1 MGSEKRYVYGII
13 EAEPLELDVDGVN
26 GADTAYTVE
35 YQKHAAVVSDIETM
49 DPEQTDENATAHD
62 EVLRTVMT
70 HGDGRTVVPMQF
82 GMVFESN
89 RALKNVLRSGRL
101 AFTRALRK
109 VSGNVEL
116 GVKAVAPEDGD
127 VDTEALRDTAEA
139 ELDPLSVNVAEG
151 DQFSDRLVLNRSY
164 LVERENQAAFD
175 DAVDRVREA
184 DEAATIQY
192 SGPWA
197 PYNFVDIEIG
207 VKQ

>member
-13 EAEPLELDVDGVN
+13 ENEPLTLDVDGVD
-26 GADTAYTVE
+26 GADSVYTVD
-35 YQKHAAVVSDIETM
+35 YQKHAALVSDIDTM
-49 DPEQTDENATAHD
+49 DPEQNDDNVSAHD
-62 EVLRTVMT
+62 DVLRTVMT

-109 VSGNVEL
+109 VDGKVEL
-116 GVKAVAPEDGD
+116 GVKVIEPEDGG
-127 VDTEALRDTAEA
+127 VDRAKVRESAEA
-139 ELDPLSVNVAEG
+139 ELGPLSVNVVEG
-151 DQFSDRLVLNRSY
+151 DQFSDRLVLNQSY
-164 LVERENQAAFD
+164 LVEESDQAAFD

-184 DEAATIQY
+184 DENAKVQY

-207 VKQ
+207 VEQ

>member
-116 GVKAVAPEDGD
+116 GVKAVAPEGGD

>member
-13 EAEPLELDVDGVN
+13 ENEPLTLDVEGVD
-26 GADTAYTVE
+26 GADTVYTVE
-35 YQKHAAVVSDIETM
+35 YQKHAALVSDIGTM
-49 DPEQTDENATAHD
+49 DPEQSDENVTAHD
-62 EVLRTVMT
+62 EVLRTVMM

-89 RALKNVLRSGRL
+89 RALKNVLRSGRI
-101 AFTRALRK
+101 AFTRALRE
-109 VSGNVEL
+109 VSGKVEL
-116 GVKAVAPEDGD
+116 GVKVVAPEDGD
-127 VDTEALRDTAEA
+127 VDTEALRDAADA
-139 ELDPLSVNVAEG
+139 ELEPLSVNVAEG

-164 LVERENQAAFD
+164 LVEREDQEAFD

-184 DEAATIQY
+184 DENATVQY